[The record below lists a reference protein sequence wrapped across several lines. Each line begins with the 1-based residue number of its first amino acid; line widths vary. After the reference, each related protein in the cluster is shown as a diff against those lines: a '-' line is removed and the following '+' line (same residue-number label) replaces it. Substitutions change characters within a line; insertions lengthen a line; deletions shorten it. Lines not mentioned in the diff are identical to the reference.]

1 MHKSMGKREPSDSH
15 SMASASSHR
24 SDPGRKPARF
34 FSLRRMI
41 QDMQQQRITS
51 SRKRRSNP
59 ADADPR
65 SSSAAAASST
75 DAVGWHTS
83 SRQTV
88 DDATGG
94 TAAATSLD
102 EEAEIG
108 IARGGDPVDDVDCPL
123 CALKAPVKDLIRV
136 TASCSHRVCSDCLRH
151 YLSIEIMESRV
162 NVECPACPEKLH
174 PNDIRRIL
182 GKNAR
187 ELISKYEEF
196 TLRRLLVHD
205 PDARWCPA
213 PDCGYVVIAAG
224 CASCPKL
231 TCERPGCGTL
241 FCYHC
246 KQKWH
251 PNQTCDAARAERAS
265 NVRASFSCSQDS
277 NSHND
282 IKPCPRCGA
291 FIVKMDDGSCNHMTC
306 AICGAEFCWLC
317 MKEISDLHYLSPSGC
332 TFWGKKPWS
341 RKKKILWQLG
351 TLVGAPIGI
360 SLIAALAVPSIIIGV
375 PI

>member
-213 PDCGYVVIAAG
+213 PDCGYVLRAALQNKLRPFAGSFHRIAHVLDQMLFLSGHLFDQTLIHVVWRAR
-224 CASCPKL
+224 
-231 TCERPGCGTL
+231 RPAIISKIMVGQFYFFTYELVSLLLNTPWKCL
-241 FCYHC
+241 PQADCFILRLRYPL
-246 KQKWH
+246 KQ
-251 PNQTCDAARAERAS
+251 CDALLPTESLKALNM
-265 NVRASFSCSQDS
+265 NVFLLSIRSFAITRGN
-277 NSHND
+277 NS
-282 IKPCPRCGA
+282 
-291 FIVKMDDGSCNHMTC
+291 F
-306 AICGAEFCWLC
+306 
-317 MKEISDLHYLSPSGC
+317 
-332 TFWGKKPWS
+332 
-341 RKKKILWQLG
+341 
-351 TLVGAPIGI
+351 
-360 SLIAALAVPSIIIGV
+360 
-375 PI
+375 